1 MFLSC
6 AYMRTSLLL
15 RLQRAMRGARR
26 CAASAARLAAR
37 RPLGS
42 AACLPAASRALAH
55 RLPPP
60 LPPPLPP
67 FPLPLLLRL
76 PAADAWRAVGPLQPM
91 NQHNL
96 TPMPP
101 LQPIDDLPLAV
112 LWTR

>member
-1 MFLSC
+1 MP
-6 AYMRTSLLL
+6 
-15 RLQRAMRGARR
+15 
-26 CAASAARLAAR
+26 CAARDAARPQPLDWP

-67 FPLPLLLRL
+67 LPLPLLLRL
-76 PAADAWRAVGPLQPM
+76 PDADAWRAVGPLQPM

-112 LWTR
+112 LSTR